1 MRPGP
6 YLVPAR
12 ADESRWAEPN
22 GRQHRSG
29 TTAMTDLDKDRDAKL
44 ATDEELP
51 GDDEF
56 DEEPDEYAE
65 TEAER
70 ADREAEE
77 SAPAGE
83 RRRFGFSRG
92 RDAYE
97 EPERHA
103 AGSVRESHDRVH
115 IDDRPS
121 AIFAIV
127 CAAALLGVLA
137 LTWISGAIP
146 QGTGPTLTPLVV
158 PTSQPTPSTS
168 ASASASVAPSVSPS
182 PTAAPTAAPTASP
195 T

>member
-1 MRPGP
+1 
-6 YLVPAR
+6 
-12 ADESRWAEPN
+12 
-22 GRQHRSG
+22 
-29 TTAMTDLDKDRDAKL
+29 MTDLDKDRDAKP
-44 ATDEELP
+44 ATDE
-51 GDDEF
+51 EF
-56 DEEPDEYAE
+56 DEEPDEEPDEYAETE

-70 ADREAEE
+70 ADREAED

-92 RDAYE
+92 RDTYE

-127 CAAALLGVLA
+127 CAVALLGVLA
-137 LTWISGAIP
+137 LTWVSGAIP

-158 PTSQPTPSTS
+158 PTSQATPSTS
-168 ASASASVAPSVSPS
+168 PAASVSVAPS
-182 PTAAPTAAPTASP
+182 PTAAPTAAPSPSPSASP
-195 T
+195 S

>member
-1 MRPGP
+1 
-6 YLVPAR
+6 
-12 ADESRWAEPN
+12 
-22 GRQHRSG
+22 
-29 TTAMTDLDKDRDAKL
+29 MTDLDKDRDAKP

-77 SAPAGE
+77 SAPSGE

-92 RDAYE
+92 HDTYE
-97 EPERHA
+97 EPEHPP

-146 QGTGPTLTPLVV
+146 QATGPTLTPLVV
-158 PTSQPTPSTS
+158 PTGQVTPSTG
-168 ASASASVAPSVSPS
+168 ASASASVAPSLSPS

>member
-1 MRPGP
+1 
-6 YLVPAR
+6 
-12 ADESRWAEPN
+12 
-22 GRQHRSG
+22 
-29 TTAMTDLDKDRDAKL
+29 MTDLDKDRNGKP

-70 ADREAEE
+70 ADREDHD
-77 SAPAGE
+77 SAPSGE
-83 RRRFGFSRG
+83 RRRFGFGRG
-92 RDAYE
+92 RQAYE

-103 AGSVRESHDRVH
+103 GGSVRETHERVH

-121 AIFAIV
+121 AIFALV

-137 LTWISGAIP
+137 LTWVAGAIP

-158 PTSQPTPSTS
+158 PTSQPTPS
-168 ASASASVAPSVSPS
+168 ASASAAVSVSPG
-182 PTAAPTAAPTASP
+182 PTAAPSASP
-195 T
+195 S